1 MREGETL
8 ECQPV
13 VEPLL
18 PERSPQVARTA
29 NTGSRTLETES
40 IEWQSKASAWLEAKE
55 RYDAAKKEMDK
66 YRPSLMEALDEL
78 GDEDENGH
86 RFLDLPVQV
95 GKWVGLQRQ
104 RRVTDTVD
112 EQAALELLKEK
123 GLEDR
128 CVKMVPQIDQDAI
141 YAALYE
147 GLLSEDDIYAMFPP
161 RVTYAL
167 VAVKA

>member
-1 MREGETL
+1 MA
-8 ECQPV
+8 
-13 VEPLL
+13 
-18 PERSPQVARTA
+18 RSS
-29 NTGSRTLETES
+29 NTGSRSLETENV
-40 IEWQSKASAWLEAKE
+40 EWQSQAVSWLEAKE

-66 YRPSLMEALDEL
+66 YRATLMGALDEL
-78 GDEDENGH
+78 GEEDENGH
-86 RFLDLPVQV
+86 RFLDLPAQV

-104 RRVTDTVD
+104 RRVTDTID
-112 EQAALELLKEK
+112 EETAFSILKEK

-141 YAALYE
+141 YAALYQ

>member
-1 MREGETL
+1 M
-8 ECQPV
+8 V
-13 VEPLL
+13 
-18 PERSPQVARTA
+18 
-29 NTGSRTLETES
+29 
-40 IEWQSKASAWLEAKE
+40 
-55 RYDAAKKEMDK
+55 
-66 YRPSLMEALDEL
+66 
-78 GDEDENGH
+78 
-86 RFLDLPVQV
+86 
-95 GKWVGLQRQ
+95 
-104 RRVTDTVD
+104 
-112 EQAALELLKEK
+112 ELLKEK